1 MRRPHLNKART
12 CVSPASTLTRA
23 GRASAHPLDY
33 RQIAVKRK
41 AIAKQAFRYTEY
53 FSMDNACEFV
63 CSNFG
68 RRTPLTTAWVA
79 NQCEA
84 SALGLL
90 RPRLDGIERMR
101 LIGDDIAFRVEE
113 LLDRLR
119 SSS

>member
-1 MRRPHLNKART
+1 MR
-12 CVSPASTLTRA
+12 VSVLEFWPSN
-23 GRASAHPLDY
+23 
-33 RQIAVKRK
+33 AV
-41 AIAKQAFRYTEY
+41 
-53 FSMDNACEFV
+53 
-63 CSNFG
+63 
-68 RRTPLTTAWVA
+68 LTTAWVA

-119 SSS
+119 SS